1 MQFVIL
7 NFTFSLG
14 SALELYCYCCTYY
27 IFQSGREVKCGMKAW
42 LGVLPLTWCQILIV
56 LMQPP
61 KDSSASRHQ
70 FPVLSVSVSGSP
82 SVIYTRCLV
91 FTSLEQLCSC
101 LVGPASWSLEVHHY
115 QFHPPAI
122 CFLSHNQ
129 YFPWINRTV
138 SSLHPCWHYQPKS
151 LLH

>member
-1 MQFVIL
+1 M

-27 IFQSGREVKCGMKAW
+27 IFQSGKGSEVWNEGLAGCVASN
-42 LGVLPLTWCQILIV
+42 LVSDIDRPDATPERQFCQ
-56 LMQPP
+56 Q
-61 KDSSASRHQ
+61 A
-70 FPVLSVSVSGSP
+70 SVSCSVCLCQLPGPP

-101 LVGPASWSLEVHHY
+101 LVGPASWSLEVRHY